1 MRTSATSAP
10 RWPGR
15 CGLSLSYA
23 LSVTNTLG
31 WSVRMIADTE
41 TAMNAVERTQHYTEL
56 EAEPQTCAG
65 GDGDGG
71 ALTVRDNS
79 VEFRDYSMRYRAGL
93 PLVLE
98 GVSCVLRHNERV
110 GIVGRTGSGKSS
122 LAAALLRLVPAAGGA
137 ILIGGVD
144 AERIPLVR
152 VS

>member
-1 MRTSATSAP
+1 M
-10 RWPGR
+10 
-15 CGLSLSYA
+15 
-23 LSVTNTLG
+23 TNTLG

-65 GDGDGG
+65 GGGDGGG

-144 AERIPLVR
+144 AERIPLV
-152 VS
+152 S